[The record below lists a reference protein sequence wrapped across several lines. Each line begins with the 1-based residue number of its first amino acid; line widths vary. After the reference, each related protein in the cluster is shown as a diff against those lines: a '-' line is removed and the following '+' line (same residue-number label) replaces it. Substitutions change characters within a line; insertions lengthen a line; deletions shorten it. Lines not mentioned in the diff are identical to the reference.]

1 MLYIKGGGGGGGGGG
16 AVAILG
22 SSGVNDLKYVIR
34 S

>member
-1 MLYIKGGGGGGGGGG
+1 MLYIKGRKGGGG